1 MALDDLN
8 DLFQEI
14 ILDHYKN
21 PRNKGQLD
29 KPDLRAEG
37 DNPFCGD
44 AVQIDVALD
53 NNNYVTNVT
62 FSGTGCSI
70 SQASASILSEIIKEK
85 NLTEVS
91 HIISLFRKMLHGEAL
106 QQAEMDTLG
115 ELRSLHGVTNFPIRI
130 KCALLGP
137 VILADSINEY
147 SG

>member
-1 MALDDLN
+1 MALEDLN

-21 PRNKGQLD
+21 PRNKGQMD

-44 AVQIDVALD
+44 AVQIDVSLD
-53 NNNYVTNVT
+53 NDNYVTNVA

-70 SQASASILSEIIKEK
+70 SQAAASILSEIIKEK
-85 NLTEVS
+85 DLTEVS
-91 HIISLFRKMLHGEAL
+91 HIISLFRKMMHGEAL
-106 QQAEMDTLG
+106 EQAEMDALG
-115 ELRSLHGVTNFPIRI
+115 ELRSLHGVTNFPIRV

-137 VILADSINEY
+137 VILADSINNY
-147 SG
+147 TG

>member
-1 MALDDLN
+1 MALDALN

-106 QQAEMDTLG
+106 QQADMDTLG

>member
-8 DLFQEI
+8 DLFQDI

-21 PRNKGQLD
+21 PRNKGQLE
-29 KPDLRAEG
+29 KPDIRAEG

-44 AVQIDVALD
+44 AVQIDVALSS
-53 NNNYVTNVT
+53 NNQVIDVT
-62 FSGTGCSI
+62 FSGSGCSI
-70 SQASASILSEIIKEK
+70 SQAAVSILSEIIKGK
-85 NLTEVS
+85 DLTEIS
-91 HIISLFRKMLHGEAL
+91 HVISLFRKMMHGEDL
-106 QQAEMDTLG
+106 QEEELAILG

>member
-106 QQAEMDTLG
+106 QQADMDTLG

>member
-29 KPDLRAEG
+29 KPELRAEG

-44 AVQIDVALD
+44 AGQIDVALD

-106 QQAEMDTLG
+106 QQADMDTLG

>member
-70 SQASASILSEIIKEK
+70 SQAAASILSEIIKEK

-91 HIISLFRKMLHGEAL
+91 HIISLFRKMLHGETL
-106 QQAEMDTLG
+106 QQAEMDTIG

-147 SG
+147 SR

>member
-1 MALDDLN
+1 M
-8 DLFQEI
+8 
-14 ILDHYKN
+14 
-21 PRNKGQLD
+21 
-29 KPDLRAEG
+29 
-37 DNPFCGD
+37 
-44 AVQIDVALD
+44 QIDVALD

-106 QQAEMDTLG
+106 QQADMDTLG

>member
-70 SQASASILSEIIKEK
+70 SQASASILSEIIKERNFK
-85 NLTEVS
+85 RR
-91 HIISLFRKMLHGEAL
+91 IGK
-106 QQAEMDTLG
+106 
-115 ELRSLHGVTNFPIRI
+115 ELENHL
-130 KCALLGP
+130 
-137 VILADSINEY
+137 
-147 SG
+147 

>member
-1 MALDDLN
+1 MQLEGLDDLY
-8 DLFQEI
+8 QEI

-106 QQAEMDTLG
+106 QQADMDTLG

>member
-70 SQASASILSEIIKEK
+70 SQAAASILSEIIKEK

-91 HIISLFRKMLHGEAL
+91 HIISLFRKMLHGETL
-106 QQAEMDTLG
+106 QQAEMDTIG

>member
-21 PRNKGQLD
+21 PRNKGPLD

-106 QQAEMDTLG
+106 QQADMDTLG

>member
-1 MALDDLN
+1 MALNNLD

-44 AVQIDVALD
+44 TVQIDVALGSD
-53 NNNYVTNVT
+53 NQVTDVT
-62 FSGTGCSI
+62 FSGSGCSI
-70 SQASASILSEIIKEK
+70 SQAAVSILSEIIKGK
-85 NLTEVS
+85 NLAEVS
-91 HIISLFRKMLHGEAL
+91 DLITLFRKMIHGEDL
-106 QQAEMDTLG
+106 QEEELAPLG
-115 ELRSLHGVTNFPIRI
+115 ELRSLHGVTKFPIRI

-137 VILADSINEY
+137 VILADSIKEY